1 MDSSYSD
8 TGSLAILA
16 ALGFFFFLIAVAFYV
31 IGSWFLM
38 KIFDKAGVQGRW
50 RAWVPVYNLLVFAKL
65 GDLSPWVML
74 IAIAAG
80 ALLSGIPVLGVIIGL
95 VPLAAGAM
103 AAWRVGQKLQKETPW
118 VILYIF
124 LSIIWLGINAFDKS
138 RWNPNIAPAPWA
150 SSGFFAD
157 RTVWQGI
164 PVQPTA
170 AAAPPRRARRAAV
183 DSCSFLAAKPTYSA
197 LTAATASWQRQQR
210 PSAPSVR

>member
-8 TGSLAILA
+8 TGTLAVLA

-80 ALLSGIPVLGVIIGL
+80 ALLSGIPVLGVIIGH
-95 VPLAAGAM
+95 
-103 AAWRVGQKLQKETPW
+103 
-118 VILYIF
+118 
-124 LSIIWLGINAFDKS
+124 
-138 RWNPNIAPAPWA
+138 
-150 SSGFFAD
+150 
-157 RTVWQGI
+157 
-164 PVQPTA
+164 
-170 AAAPPRRARRAAV
+170 RR
-183 DSCSFLAAKPTYSA
+183 KG
-197 LTAATASWQRQQR
+197 TAS
-210 PSAPSVR
+210 